1 MKVYEVLVENKKVK
15 QVDEGPLRFIKRKL
29 GNKAAQL
36 DYEVDQEVDRLYK
49 DFAALAKQDPQG
61 KGMTIAKLSNF
72 MKQSKFKVDPKSV
85 GKYYLSLPQVKKAL
99 QKRKKARQAPKG
111 SGLAPAPTDT
121 KSAPTNT
128 QVTASIYGES
138 QLNELGPAALDKKS
152 VKQIMKKFV
161 QQGLQSGAGARVK
174 KSAFGDAP
182 ADAPQAQQKAGG
194 KQTKDM
200 TLKQALAVIKKA
212 GYSDPTPPNMVKK

>member
-1 MKVYEVLVENKKVK
+1 
-15 QVDEGPLRFIKRKL
+15 
-29 GNKAAQL
+29 
-36 DYEVDQEVDRLYK
+36 
-49 DFAALAKQDPQG
+49 
-61 KGMTIAKLSNF
+61 
-72 MKQSKFKVDPKSV
+72 
-85 GKYYLSLPQVKKAL
+85 
-99 QKRKKARQAPKG
+99 
-111 SGLAPAPTDT
+111 
-121 KSAPTNT
+121 
-128 QVTASIYGES
+128 
-138 QLNELGPAALDKKS
+138 
-152 VKQIMKKFV
+152 MKKFV

>member
-111 SGLAPAPTDT
+111 SGLAPAP
-121 KSAPTNT
+121 SP
-128 QVTASIYGES
+128 
-138 QLNELGPAALDKKS
+138 S
-152 VKQIMKKFV
+152 VKVAPNCILIGT
-161 QQGLQSGAGARVK
+161 GLFS
-174 KSAFGDAP
+174 SA
-182 ADAPQAQQKAGG
+182 
-194 KQTKDM
+194 
-200 TLKQALAVIKKA
+200 
-212 GYSDPTPPNMVKK
+212 